1 MFLKTNKHLRNRIND
16 LESQLSKQETSTYA
30 WKKAA
35 EAAKKDL
42 DHCRQSAE
50 LNSLTPD
57 VKDHIEAAF
66 SRGYNHARVDAEK
79 SFKHGV
85 ELAKN
90 EILTDLYEAYAEL
103 QERAKKRAVEV
114 KIKAPKNKTPDEV
127 AAEVHKVIKKVAKKA
142 PPKRA

>member
-1 MFLKTNKHLRNRIND
+1 MFKTNGKLRKQVSTLQAEVSALKTSEH
-16 LESQLSKQETSTYA
+16 A
-30 WKKAA
+30 WKTAA

-42 DHCRQSAE
+42 DHWRQVAE
-50 LNSLTPD
+50 LGSLTPD